1 VANTW
6 KRKCRGV
13 DYGAKKG
20 WGGNIRRKK
29 TKIIEHRTSSL
40 PPPEIAVK

>member
-20 WGGNIRRKK
+20 WVEIKEEKRQ
-29 TKIIEHRTSSL
+29 KIIEHRTSSL